1 MTMTTKGE
9 GMFEELR
16 HGGAVIIGGSGG
28 LGSEI
33 VRRFARI
40 GSAVAFN
47 YHRNAERAEALNAEV
62 SATGSRSLL
71 RQATL
76 QDIDSIRALLSAAE
90 QTFGSIHTVVYAS
103 GPTVRIAAIADIPPQ
118 EWADIVNVDV
128 NGFFNLV
135 HVAIPFLRRSRGSL
149 VALSTAG
156 THRFPP
162 LDVMSA
168 GPKASVQMLVN
179 GIAREEG
186 RHGIRANCVGVGH
199 IEAGQGLLIQQDPR
213 GKRLAERVLAATPL
227 RRLGT
232 ATDIANA
239 VLFFAS
245 PMAAFISGEM
255 LCVDGGGHV

>member
-1 MTMTTKGE
+1 
-9 GMFEELR
+9 MFQELR
-16 HGGAVIIGGSGG
+16 ELKKGAAVIIGGSGG
-28 LGSEI
+28 LGIEI
-33 VRRFARI
+33 SRSFARV

-47 YHRNAERAEALNAEV
+47 YHQRAQRAEALHSELAD
-62 SATGSRSLL
+62 AGARALM
-71 RQATL
+71 RQADL
-76 QDIDSIRALLSAAE
+76 ADVGSIRALFDAAE
-90 QTFGSIHTVVYAS
+90 QQFGSIHTVVYAS
-103 GPTVRIAAIADIPPQ
+103 GPTVRISAIADLPPE
-118 EWADIVNVDV
+118 EWAGIVNADV

-135 HVAIPFLRRSRGSL
+135 HVAIPALRRSRGSL

-156 THRFPP
+156 TRRFPP

-168 GPKASVQMLVN
+168 GPKASVEMLVQ

-186 RHGIRANCVGVGH
+186 RNGIRANCVGVGH
-199 IEAGQGLLIQQDPR
+199 IDAGQGLTIQQDPR

-232 ATDIANA
+232 AADIANA

-245 PMAAFISGEM
+245 PMASFISGEM